1 MNIRPLTALV
11 PPNMVAPMEPDNRNA
26 LVGWAC
32 TVLENDVFC
41 APKKPFGYLTEDTV
55 IFGPAFTSIG
65 TQVYSMPEN
74 PLIAQT
80 RVVDQLGEGEI
91 YVLVTRGEYNC
102 AVFGELFATA
112 INQRKGAGVLL
123 DAYARDIKQLKA
135 MNFPLFYRGKNP
147 KTSKGRCEINECQ
160 IPVIMDGVTINPGD
174 YIFGDCDGVVII
186 LKDLIEE
193 VGLTQIM
200 IAIDPA
206 KFNTVAET
214 DAIAQQILQDLKR
227 SEPIEEDGAVY
238 CPGERSLLNMRQ
250 NRELGIPVVE
260 EVWNSVLNM

>member
-1 MNIRPLTALV
+1 MKYNLNEIKHSLYSGILCDV
-11 PPNMVAPMEPDNRNA
+11 LDGLGHRNQA
-26 LVGWAC
+26 ISNAIAG
-32 TVLENDVFC
+32 
-41 APKKPFGYLTEDTV
+41 LTEDTV

-123 DAYARDIKQLKA
+123 DAYARDIKQLEA
-135 MNFPLFYRGKNP
+135 MDFPLFYRGKNP

-186 LKDLIEE
+186 PKDLIEE
-193 VGLTQIM
+193 VLDRAFALIKDEDRVRDGLLSGDSLEKVYTEIG
-200 IAIDPA
+200 AI
-206 KFNTVAET
+206 
-214 DAIAQQILQDLKR
+214 
-227 SEPIEEDGAVY
+227 
-238 CPGERSLLNMRQ
+238 
-250 NRELGIPVVE
+250 
-260 EVWNSVLNM
+260 